1 MFSEEIFCCVLYLLY
16 TVIVG
21 TFTCTFCSFT
31 YYLAGD
37 LAGEGIHQLFHAV
50 VSENGRVEQE
60 VFVRQLISVYV
71 EAVGHQR
78 VPVVQLAE
86 LQRDAVPV
94 LELGVEQ
101 QRGVELQVQ
110 EVAAEV
116 LHVLLDD
123 DSYRLAWE
131 VRER

>member
-1 MFSEEIFCCVLYLLY
+1 MLRPLFALYCYRWHVYLHILQ
-16 TVIVG
+16 
-21 TFTCTFCSFT
+21 F
-31 YYLAGD
+31 YLAGD